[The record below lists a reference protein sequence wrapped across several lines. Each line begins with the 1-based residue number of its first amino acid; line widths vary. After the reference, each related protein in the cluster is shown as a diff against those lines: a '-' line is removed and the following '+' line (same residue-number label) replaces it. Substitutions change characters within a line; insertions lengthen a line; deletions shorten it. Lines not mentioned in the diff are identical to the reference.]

1 MEVVDIKI
9 LYQQYYTPSEL
20 AKKLVELSDI
30 KQFDD
35 VLEPSA

>member
-9 LYQQYYTPSEL
+9 MYQQYYTPSEL
-20 AKKLVELSDI
+20 AKRVVELADI
-30 KQFDD
+30 NNNDI